1 MNLIDEI
8 RTAKYEIRE
17 IKLGPFWVLAEA
29 EGKKLVGVS
38 FFHKKESSSVS
49 EVNVSSSPLLERLQE
64 DLINYWRGEKIDF
77 SDYPLKLEGYSFFT
91 KKVWALTGQIPY
103 GETRSY
109 KWIAEKIHTKGY
121 RAVGAALARNPFPII
136 IPCHRVLRENGSLGG
151 YSPGLKIKR
160 KLLERESSIVRLPKD
175 IF

>member
-1 MNLIDEI
+1 MSSNFL
-8 RTAKYEIRE
+8 E

-49 EVNVSSSPLLERLQE
+49 GVNVPGVNKDEITHPSPILERLQE

-77 SDYPLKLEGYSFFT
+77 SDYPLRLDNCSPFA
-91 KKVWALTGQIPY
+91 KKVWRLTRKIPY
-103 GETRSY
+103 GEVRSY
-109 KWIAEKIHTKGY
+109 KWVAEKIHTKGY
-121 RAVGAALARNPFPII
+121 RAVGAALARNLFPII
-136 IPCHRVLRENGSLGG
+136 IPCHRVVREDGSLGG

-160 KLLERESSIVRLPKD
+160 KLLEREGSYL
-175 IF
+175 F